1 VPQEC
6 CHSPFFSFLED
17 KKQGNSDHIDR
28 IDLVELF
35 IQVFGLNKIEVLLG
49 DREFIGDLWLNWLEE
64 QGISYV
70 MRIKEAGQ
78 YISNSR
84 GMMVMAKDLLHNLRP
99 GEKINLGKR
108 RLGKDSKTTHHLS
121 AYRHHKTG
129 ELLVVVHSS
138 NITNACELY
147 KYRWQIET
155 MFKAF
160 KSSGFNLEDTKV
172 VNYDKL
178 ETLISVMMIAFTISY
193 EVGDD
198 YEDDHPQKLKKHGYK
213 AVSTYKIGI
222 NLIKN
227 WLFNCWVNLVR
238 MMKKILMKT
247 AVQIDGRWGGR
258 KNVV

>member
-1 VPQEC
+1 
-6 CHSPFFSFLED
+6 L
-17 KKQGNSDHIDR
+17 I
-28 IDLVELF
+28 ELF
-35 IQVFGLNKIEVLLG
+35 IQVFGKHKIEVLLA
-49 DREFIGDLWLNWLEE
+49 DRKFIGDLWLNWLEE

-78 YISNSR
+78 YIGNSR
-84 GMMVMAKDLLHNLRP
+84 GIMVKAVDLLRP
-99 GEKINLGKR
+99 LVAGDRVNLGKR
-108 RLGKDSKTTHHLS
+108 RLGKDSKTTHNLS
-121 AYRHHKTG
+121 AYRCPKTA
-129 ELLVVVHSS
+129 ELLVVVHSL
-138 NITNACELY
+138 NIANACEIY

-160 KSSGFNLEDTKV
+160 KSSGFNLEDTKI
-172 VNYDKL
+172 VNYDRL
-178 ETLISVMMIAFTISY
+178 ETLISAMMIAFVISY
-193 EVGDD
+193 EAGDN

-227 WLFNCWVNLVR
+227 WLFNCGVNLVR

-247 AVQIDGRWGGR
+247 TVEIDGCFVGG